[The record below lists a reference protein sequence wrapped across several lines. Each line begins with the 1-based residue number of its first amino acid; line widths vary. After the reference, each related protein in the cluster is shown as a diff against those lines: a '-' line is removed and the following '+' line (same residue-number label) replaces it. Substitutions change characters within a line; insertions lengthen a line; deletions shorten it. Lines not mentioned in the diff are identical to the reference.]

1 MRTLIAAALIAVSTS
16 ACSHER
22 NEDPGPVTSRNFT
35 VGNFTEVE
43 VAGPF
48 DVDVRT
54 GANPSVSARG
64 NQALLDKLE
73 VEVKGDKLLIR
84 TKNEHHWFGG
94 WHNSRGSADLAITVP
109 SLRAAT
115 LAGSG
120 DLVVDKVAGDSFE
133 GQIAGSGNLRLGS
146 VAVQDL
152 KIGIAGAGDAN
163 VGTGQARSAKYEIA
177 GSGDVD
183 AAGIRSEDVKVS
195 IAGSGGVKA
204 VASGSAN
211 VDIVGSGDVEVT
223 GGAKCK
229 VKKAGSGNVRCS

>member
-22 NEDPGPVTSRNFT
+22 NDDPGPVTSRNFT

-54 GANPSVSARG
+54 GANPNVSARG
-64 NQALLDKLE
+64 NQALLNKLE
-73 VEVKGDKLLIR
+73 VEVKGDKLVIK
-84 TKNEHHWFGG
+84 TKSEHRWFGG
-94 WHNSRGSADLAITVP
+94 WHNTGGSADLAITVP
-109 SLRAAT
+109 MIRAAT

-120 DLVVDKVAGDSFE
+120 DLAVDKVSGDSFE

-152 KIGIAGAGDAN
+152 KIGIAGAGDAK

-177 GSGDVD
+177 GSGGVD

-204 VASGSAN
+204 VASGSAD
-211 VDIVGSGDVEVT
+211 VDIIGSGDVEVT